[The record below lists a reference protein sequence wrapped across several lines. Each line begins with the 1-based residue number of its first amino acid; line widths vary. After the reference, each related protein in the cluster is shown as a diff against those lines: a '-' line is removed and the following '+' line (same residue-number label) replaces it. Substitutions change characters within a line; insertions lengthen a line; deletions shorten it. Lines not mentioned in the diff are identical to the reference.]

1 MKNIIEENEKITVNT
16 KEIEILKKHF
26 PNCFNK
32 DGEFQMDKFEKRISQ
47 EVDVTKEGYELRWLG
62 KNYARLL
69 ANVET
74 ETMIVDDKEHN
85 DKVENKNSENIYIE
99 GDNID
104 VLKHLKNAYSEKI
117 KMIYIDP
124 PYNTGSD
131 GFVYK
136 DDRKYTKE
144 DLAELTN
151 ITEKEAQRILS
162 FNTKGSNSH
171 SAWLTFMYPRLLTAR
186 ELLSD
191 DGVIFIS
198 IDDNEVSQLKLLC
211 DEVFGE
217 ENFVA
222 ELPTIMNLK
231 GNNDEF
237 GFAGTHEYTLVYSK
251 NKNMT
256 QINHFYIDE
265 TELEEWEEDETG
277 FYKQG
282 RGILASSAEKFR
294 EDRPYLYFPILV
306 KNETVSLITNEEYNE
321 IYDKNSKKFNDKFVD
336 KLILKYDKK
345 GYEVVLPVNSANEK
359 CRWTW
364 SYEGKFREAKED
376 IIIKRTRNGITLYK
390 KQRPNLDELPTKK
403 PKSILYKPEYSSGNG
418 TNQFKE
424 LLGGEYFRAPKPIQL
439 LKDFIVLGCSNN
451 SLILD
456 FFSGSATT
464 AHAVMQLNAEDGGN
478 RKFIMVQIPED
489 INPKK
494 SKATKAAYDFC
505 VDELKQEPVIT
516 TIGKERIKRAANK
529 IKKENESKLEEKP
542 LDLGFKLFK
551 IKSIPEKYIER
562 MKDENNE
569 LLVTKMLSKEELQA
583 LLITWKTYDGY
594 PLTKE
599 LKTVQFGKYNSYVVD
614 RILYLVNTDFNL
626 ENLLEFIKKLDSD
639 GDFVINKI
647 VIFGYHFNSD
657 ILLTIK
663 DMVTTYRNKKSI
675 ELDVEVRY

>member
-1 MKNIIEENEKITVNT
+1 MKNIIEENEKIAVNT

-32 DGEFQMDKFEKRISQ
+32 DGEFQMDKFKKRISQ

-151 ITEKEAQRILS
+151 ITEEEAQRILS

-217 ENFVA
+217 ENFA
-222 ELPTIMNLK
+222 GQITIV
-231 GNNDEF
+231 NNPRGRDY
-237 GFAGTHEYTLVYSK
+237 GGIAKMHEYIIVYFKTENS
-251 NKNMT
+251 N
-256 QINHFYIDE
+256 IN
-265 TELEEWEEDETG
+265 L
-277 FYKQG
+277 
-282 RGILASSAEKFR
+282 LS
-294 EDRPYLYFPILV
+294 
-306 KNETVSLITNEEYNE
+306 
-321 IYDKNSKKFNDKFVD
+321 DKGKKFQYSD
-336 KLILKYDKK
+336 LISGFDL
-345 GYEVVLPVNSANEK
+345 
-359 CRWTW
+359 
-364 SYEGKFREAKED
+364 RELRNRNIAFNKE
-376 IIIKRTRNGITLYK
+376 N
-390 KQRPNLDELPTKK
+390 RPNLYYPFYINKNNILDNELYEISIEKK
-403 PKSILYKPEYSSGNG
+403 EGYIELYPKESQGIRTVWRWGKDKAFKNININIAAKKMQDGGFQIVEKYRKEEKMARSVWWDKEDNSEKGTLLLKNIFEGRKIFNFPKS
-418 TNQFKE
+418 KE
-424 LLGGEYFRAPKPIQL
+424 VIEKLVEMGSDP
-439 LKDFIVLGCSNN
+439 N

-478 RKFIMVQIPED
+478 RKFIMVQIQEEID
-489 INPKK
+489 PKK
-494 SKATKAAYDFC
+494 SKAAYDFC

-639 GDFVINKI
+639 GNFVINKI

>member
-1 MKNIIEENEKITVNT
+1 MKNIIEENEKIAVNT

-151 ITEKEAQRILS
+151 ITEEEAQRILS

-217 ENFVA
+217 ENFV
-222 ELPTIMNLK
+222 
-231 GNNDEF
+231 EF
-237 GFAGTHEYTLVYSK
+237 FSWTKKSTPPALSNKVRKTNEYILCYEK
-251 NKNMT
+251 NKNSYKYFGEEVDGGDQPLLDNGNKEGCLNIPKEKIRFNLEDGIYQAGT
-256 QINHFYIDE
+256 YHRIKLLE
-265 TELEEWEEDETG
+265 TIEIKD
-277 FYKQG
+277 
-282 RGILASSAEKFR
+282 
-294 EDRPYLYFPILV
+294 
-306 KNETVSLITNEEYNE
+306 NVSNKDLLI
-321 IYDKNSKKFNDKFVD
+321 
-336 KLILKYDKK
+336 
-345 GYEVVLPVNSANEK
+345 
-359 CRWTW
+359 
-364 SYEGKFREAKED
+364 EGKFKWQQSFLDSEIEKGTTF
-376 IIIKRTRNGITLYK
+376 IIKSNKFSVRFQRFEDESYKAPTNYFKDKIISPILDKENKNIDTNETASSQLEELFGIK
-390 KQRPNLDELPTKK
+390 IFDF
-403 PKSILYKPEYSSGNG
+403 S
-418 TNQFKE
+418 
-424 LLGGEYFRAPKPIQL
+424 KPISL
-439 LKDFIVLGCSNN
+439 IKYLINMVSKTDPNP
-451 SLILD
+451 LILD

-478 RKFIMVQIPED
+478 RKFIMVQIPEEID
-489 INPKK
+489 PKK
-494 SKATKAAYDFC
+494 SKAAYDFC

-639 GDFVINKI
+639 GNFVINKI

>member
-1 MKNIIEENEKITVNT
+1 MKNIIEENEKTTVNT

-85 DKVENKNSENIYIE
+85 SKDENKNSENIYIE

-131 GFVYK
+131 GFIYK

-151 ITEKEAQRILS
+151 ITEEEAQRILS
-162 FNTKGSNSH
+162 FNAKGSNSH

-222 ELPTIMNLK
+222 ELIWKKKNVVQNDAKYFSTDHEYLLCYTKNIINLK
-231 GNNDEF
+231 FNLLLRTKEQESKYSNPDNDPRGDWSSVALQAKSGKNSYQITFSNGVFWEPTEGTYPRLSKESLIKAYDQGRLWF
-237 GFAGTHEYTLVYSK
+237 GKKGK
-251 NKNMT
+251 NKPR
-256 QINHFYIDE
+256 
-265 TELEEWEEDETG
+265 L
-277 FYKQG
+277 K
-282 RGILASSAEKFR
+282 K
-294 EDRPYLYFPILV
+294 YLSEIKEGV
-306 KNETVSLITNEEYNE
+306 VSNTVWLNE
-321 IYDKNSKKFNDKFVD
+321 IVGSTQLGKEN
-336 KLILKYDKK
+336 LKT
-345 GYEVVLPVNSANEK
+345 LLNANAFE
-359 CRWTW
+359 T
-364 SYEGKFREAKED
+364 
-376 IIIKRTRNGITLYK
+376 
-390 KQRPNLDELPTKK
+390 
-403 PKSILYKPEYSSGNG
+403 
-418 TNQFKE
+418 
-424 LLGGEYFRAPKPIQL
+424 PKPIDYIIKML
-439 LKDFIVLGCSNN
+439 TLSSDPN

-478 RKFIMVQIPED
+478 RKFIMVQIPEEID
-489 INPKK
+489 PKK
-494 SKATKAAYDFC
+494 SKAAYDFC
-505 VDELKQEPVIT
+505 VNELKQEPVIT
-516 TIGKERIKRAANK
+516 TIGKERIKRAASK
-529 IKKENESKLEEKP
+529 IKQENESNAI
-542 LDLGFKLFK
+542 DLGFKLFK
-551 IKSIPEKYIER
+551 ILKIPEKYIER
-562 MKDENNE
+562 MKDEKNE
-569 LLVTKMLSKEELQA
+569 LLVTNMLSREELQS

-599 LKTVQFGKYNSYVVD
+599 LKTIQFDKYVSYAVD

-626 ENLLEFIKKLDSD
+626 ENLLEFIKRLDSD

>member
-1 MKNIIEENEKITVNT
+1 MKNIIEENEKIAVNT

-151 ITEKEAQRILS
+151 ITEEEAQRILS

-251 NKNMT
+251 NKV
-256 QINHFYIDE
+256 F
-265 TELEEWEEDETG
+265 TELNKFSINDDDLEDWREDAIG

-282 RGILASSAEKFR
+282 ANLKATGTNAPRERRPNLFFPIFVDSSDIVYVTNDDKPPLTYNGEIKTIYPITNEIEMSWRWNKEKFR
-294 EDRPYLYFPILV
+294 
-306 KNETVSLITNEEYNE
+306 NESESIIVS
-321 IYDKNSKKFNDKFVD
+321 
-336 KLILKYDKK
+336 
-345 GYEVVLPVNSANEK
+345 
-359 CRWTW
+359 
-364 SYEGKFREAKED
+364 
-376 IIIKRTRNGITLYK
+376 RNGNIGIYK
-390 KQRPNLDELPTKK
+390 KQRPSLGDLPSKK
-403 PKSILYKPEYSSGNG
+403 PKTLFYKPEYSSGNG
-418 TNQFKE
+418 TTQVKS
-424 LLGGEYFRAPKPIQL
+424 LLGDKFFQNPKPL
-439 LKDFIVLGCSNN
+439 NLVKDFIEIGVGS
-451 SLILD
+451 SDLILD

-478 RKFIMVQIPED
+478 RKFIMVQIQEEID
-489 INPKK
+489 PKK
-494 SKATKAAYDFC
+494 SKAAYDFC

-529 IKKENESKLEEKP
+529 IKQENKSNTM
-542 LDLGFKLFK
+542 DLGFKLFK
-551 IKSIPEKYIER
+551 TKSIPEKYIDR
-562 MKDENNE
+562 MKKESNK
-569 LLVTKMLSKEELQA
+569 LIVTKMLSKEELQA

-647 VIFGYHFNSD
+647 VVFGYHFNSD

>member
-1 MKNIIEENEKITVNT
+1 MKNIIEENEKIAVNT

-151 ITEKEAQRILS
+151 ITEEEAQRILS

-251 NKNMT
+251 NKV
-256 QINHFYIDE
+256 F
-265 TELEEWEEDETG
+265 TELNKFSINDDDLEDWREDAIG

-282 RGILASSAEKFR
+282 ANLKATGTNAPRERRPNLFFPIFVDSSDIVYVTNDDKPPLTYNGEIKTIYPITNEIEMSWRWNKEKFR
-294 EDRPYLYFPILV
+294 
-306 KNETVSLITNEEYNE
+306 NESGSIIVS
-321 IYDKNSKKFNDKFVD
+321 
-336 KLILKYDKK
+336 
-345 GYEVVLPVNSANEK
+345 
-359 CRWTW
+359 
-364 SYEGKFREAKED
+364 
-376 IIIKRTRNGITLYK
+376 RNGNIGIYK
-390 KQRPNLDELPTKK
+390 KQRPSLGDLPSKK
-403 PKSILYKPEYSSGNG
+403 PKTLFYKPEYSSGNG
-418 TNQFKE
+418 TTQVKS
-424 LLGGEYFRAPKPIQL
+424 LLGDKFFQNPKPL
-439 LKDFIVLGCSNN
+439 NLVKDFIEIGTDS
-451 SLILD
+451 SDLILD

-478 RKFIMVQIPED
+478 RKFIMVQIQEEID
-489 INPKK
+489 PKK
-494 SKATKAAYDFC
+494 SKAAYDFC
-505 VDELKQEPVIT
+505 VNELEQEPVIT
-516 TIGKERIKRAANK
+516 TIGKERIKRAASK
-529 IKKENESKLEEKP
+529 IKQENESNTI
-542 LDLGFKLFK
+542 DLGFKLFK
-551 IKSIPEKYIER
+551 IKKIPEKYIER
-562 MKDENNE
+562 MKDEKNE
-569 LLVTKMLSKEELQA
+569 LLVTNMLSREELQA

-599 LKTVQFGKYNSYVVD
+599 LKTVQFDKYESYAVD

-639 GDFVINKI
+639 GNFVINKI

>member
-151 ITEKEAQRILS
+151 ITEEEAQRILS

-217 ENFVA
+217 ENFV
-222 ELPTIMNLK
+222 
-231 GNNDEF
+231 EF
-237 GFAGTHEYTLVYSK
+237 FSWTKTSTPPALSNKVRKTNEYILCYEK
-251 NKNMT
+251 NKNSYKYFGEEVDGGDQPLLNNGNKEGCLNIPKEKIRFNLEDGIYQAGT
-256 QINHFYIDE
+256 YHRIKLLE
-265 TELEEWEEDETG
+265 TIEIKD
-277 FYKQG
+277 
-282 RGILASSAEKFR
+282 
-294 EDRPYLYFPILV
+294 
-306 KNETVSLITNEEYNE
+306 NVSNKDLLI
-321 IYDKNSKKFNDKFVD
+321 
-336 KLILKYDKK
+336 
-345 GYEVVLPVNSANEK
+345 
-359 CRWTW
+359 
-364 SYEGKFREAKED
+364 EGKFKWQQSFLDSEIEKGTTF
-376 IIIKRTRNGITLYK
+376 IIKSNKFSVRFQRFEDESYKAPTNYFKDKIISPILDKENKNIDTNETASSQLEELFGIK
-390 KQRPNLDELPTKK
+390 IFDF
-403 PKSILYKPEYSSGNG
+403 S
-418 TNQFKE
+418 
-424 LLGGEYFRAPKPIQL
+424 KPISL
-439 LKDFIVLGCSNN
+439 IKYLINMVSKTDPNP
-451 SLILD
+451 LILD

-478 RKFIMVQIPED
+478 RKFIMVQIPEEID
-489 INPKK
+489 PKK
-494 SKATKAAYDFC
+494 SKAAYDFC

-529 IKKENESKLEEKP
+529 IKKENKSKLEEKP

-551 IKSIPEKYIER
+551 TKSIPEKYIER

>member
-32 DGEFQMDKFEKRISQ
+32 NGEFQMDKFEKRISK

-69 ANVET
+69 ANIET
-74 ETMIVDDKEHN
+74 ETMIIDDEEHN
-85 DKVENKNSENIYIE
+85 NKRENKNSENIYIE

-151 ITEKEAQRILS
+151 ITEEEAQRILS
-162 FNTKGSNSH
+162 FNTKGSNRH

-217 ENFVA
+217 ENFV
-222 ELPTIMNLK
+222 
-231 GNNDEF
+231 EF
-237 GFAGTHEYTLVYSK
+237 FSWTKTSTPPALSNKVRKTNEYILCYEK
-251 NKNMT
+251 NKNSYKYFGEEVDGGDQPLLNNGNKEGCLNIPKEKIRFNLEDGLYQAGT
-256 QINHFYIDE
+256 YHRIKLLE
-265 TELEEWEEDETG
+265 TIEIKD
-277 FYKQG
+277 
-282 RGILASSAEKFR
+282 
-294 EDRPYLYFPILV
+294 
-306 KNETVSLITNEEYNE
+306 NVSNKDLLI
-321 IYDKNSKKFNDKFVD
+321 
-336 KLILKYDKK
+336 
-345 GYEVVLPVNSANEK
+345 
-359 CRWTW
+359 
-364 SYEGKFREAKED
+364 EGKFKWQQSFLDSEIEKGTTF
-376 IIIKRTRNGITLYK
+376 IIKSNKFSVRFQRFEDESYKAPTNYFKDKIISPILDKENKNIDTNETASSQLEELFGIK
-390 KQRPNLDELPTKK
+390 IFDF
-403 PKSILYKPEYSSGNG
+403 S
-418 TNQFKE
+418 
-424 LLGGEYFRAPKPIQL
+424 KPISL
-439 LKDFIVLGCSNN
+439 IKYLINMVSKTDPN

-478 RKFIMVQIPED
+478 RKFIMVQIQEEID
-489 INPKK
+489 PKK
-494 SKATKAAYDFC
+494 SKVAYDFC

-551 IKSIPEKYIER
+551 TKSIPEKYIER

>member
-16 KEIEILKKHF
+16 KEIEILKKYF

-32 DGEFQMDKFEKRISQ
+32 NGEFQMDKFEKRISK

-69 ANVET
+69 ANIET
-74 ETMIVDDKEHN
+74 ETMIVDDEEHN
-85 DKVENKNSENIYIE
+85 NKRENKNSENIYIE

-151 ITEKEAQRILS
+151 ITEEEAQRILS

-211 DEVFGE
+211 DEIFGE

-222 ELPTIMNLK
+222 ELPRITKKSGKTTGQIAKNNDYIMIYRSFKNIKIK
-231 GNNDEF
+231 GNI
-237 GFAGTHEYTLVYSK
+237 L
-251 NKNMT
+251 
-256 QINHFYIDE
+256 
-265 TELEEWEEDETG
+265 EDEKYCNKDEYFDERGYYKVSQTLDYNSISYSSSLDYEIEIDGKIFIPGGVDKSSQNERKKANPKNDFCWRWSKKLFKYGLEKG
-277 FYKQG
+277 FVVIKGNRIYTKTYKNAV
-282 RGILASSAEKFR
+282 IEKNG
-294 EDRPYLYFPILV
+294 DNYKV
-306 KNETVSLITNEEYNE
+306 KQIDKLKALTSLEFIQNKYSN
-321 IYDKNSKKFNDKFVD
+321 DNSKKNIESIFGRNIFNYSKP
-336 KLILKYDKK
+336 LILI
-345 GYEVVLPVNSANEK
+345 EK
-359 CRWTW
+359 
-364 SYEGKFREAKED
+364 
-376 IIIKRTRNGITLYK
+376 IITIIDD
-390 KQRPNLDELPTKK
+390 P
-403 PKSILYKPEYSSGNG
+403 
-418 TNQFKE
+418 
-424 LLGGEYFRAPKPIQL
+424 
-439 LKDFIVLGCSNN
+439 N

-478 RKFIMVQIPED
+478 RKFIMVQIPEEID
-489 INPKK
+489 PKK
-494 SKATKAAYDFC
+494 SKAAYDFC

-529 IKKENESKLEEKP
+529 IKKENESNAM
-542 LDLGFKLFK
+542 DLGFKLFK
-551 IKSIPEKYIER
+551 TKSIPEKYIER

-599 LKTVQFGKYNSYVVD
+599 LKTVQFGKYKSYVVD

-626 ENLLEFIKKLDSD
+626 ENLLEFIQKL
-639 GDFVINKI
+639 
-647 VIFGYHFNSD
+647 
-657 ILLTIK
+657 IK
-663 DMVTTYRNKKSI
+663 MQ
-675 ELDVEVRY
+675 

>member
-1 MKNIIEENEKITVNT
+1 MKNIIEENEKTTVNT

-32 DGEFQMDKFEKRISQ
+32 DGEFQIDKFEKRVSQ

-85 DKVENKNSENIYIE
+85 DKVENKNSKNIYIE

-104 VLKHLKNAYSEKI
+104 VLKHFKNAYSEKI

-144 DLAELTN
+144 ELAELIN
-151 ITEKEAQRILS
+151 ITEEEAQRILS

-222 ELPTIMNLK
+222 EFIWRKKKESSNDGKDVSVKTEYILSYKKTNAFMYKRLSLK
-231 GNNDEF
+231 EEYVRKSYSNSNNDIRGLWRSVSIKLSVGHQGGGYQYAITTPSGKKYDEMWTLPQRTFNDLLADNRIFF
-237 GFAGTHEYTLVYSK
+237 GKKDDSLPQKKIFLEESKGQIADNLLLECGTNKEG
-251 NKNMT
+251 KNM
-256 QINHFYIDE
+256 IK
-265 TELEEWEEDETG
+265 EL
-277 FYKQG
+277 
-282 RGILASSAEKFR
+282 
-294 EDRPYLYFPILV
+294 
-306 KNETVSLITNEEYNE
+306 
-321 IYDKNSKKFNDKFVD
+321 FND
-336 KLILKYDKK
+336 I
-345 GYEVVLPVNSANEK
+345 
-359 CRWTW
+359 
-364 SYEGKFREAKED
+364 
-376 IIIKRTRNGITLYK
+376 
-390 KQRPNLDELPTKK
+390 
-403 PKSILYKPEYSSGNG
+403 
-418 TNQFKE
+418 
-424 LLGGEYFRAPKPIQL
+424 YFETPKPVTLIKYL
-439 LKDFIVLGCSNN
+439 IEISTLSSDPN

-478 RKFIMVQIPED
+478 RKFIMVQIPEEID
-489 INPKK
+489 PKK
-494 SKATKAAYDFC
+494 SKAAYDFC
-505 VDELKQEPVIT
+505 VNELEQEPVIT
-516 TIGKERIKRAANK
+516 TIGKERIKRAASK
-529 IKKENESKLEEKP
+529 IKQENESNTI
-542 LDLGFKLFK
+542 DLGFKLFK
-551 IKSIPEKYIER
+551 IKKIPEKYIER
-562 MKDENNE
+562 MKDEKNE
-569 LLVTKMLSKEELQA
+569 LLVTNMLSREELQA

-599 LKTVQFGKYNSYVVD
+599 LKTVQFDKYESYAVD

-626 ENLLEFIKKLDSD
+626 ENLLEFIKRLDSD

>member
-117 KMIYIDP
+117 KMIYIDQ

-151 ITEKEAQRILS
+151 ITEEEAQRILS

-251 NKNMT
+251 NKV
-256 QINHFYIDE
+256 F
-265 TELEEWEEDETG
+265 TELNKFSINDDDLEDWREDAIG

-282 RGILASSAEKFR
+282 ANLKATGTNAPRERRPNLFFPIFVDSSDIVYVTNDDKPPLTYNGEIKTIYPITNEIEMSWRWNKEKFR
-294 EDRPYLYFPILV
+294 
-306 KNETVSLITNEEYNE
+306 NESESIIVS
-321 IYDKNSKKFNDKFVD
+321 
-336 KLILKYDKK
+336 
-345 GYEVVLPVNSANEK
+345 
-359 CRWTW
+359 
-364 SYEGKFREAKED
+364 
-376 IIIKRTRNGITLYK
+376 RNGNIGIYK
-390 KQRPNLDELPTKK
+390 KQRPSLGDLPSKK
-403 PKSILYKPEYSSGNG
+403 PKTLFYKPEYSSGNG
-418 TNQFKE
+418 TTQVKS
-424 LLGGEYFRAPKPIQL
+424 LLGDKFFQNPKPL
-439 LKDFIVLGCSNN
+439 NLVKDFIEIGVGS
-451 SLILD
+451 SDLILD

-478 RKFIMVQIPED
+478 RKFIMVQIQEEID
-489 INPKK
+489 PKK
-494 SKATKAAYDFC
+494 SKAAYDFC

-647 VIFGYHFNSD
+647 VVFGYHFNSD

>member
-1 MKNIIEENEKITVNT
+1 MKNIIEENEKIAVNT

-151 ITEKEAQRILS
+151 ITEEEAQRILS

-217 ENFVA
+217 ENFV
-222 ELPTIMNLK
+222 
-231 GNNDEF
+231 EF
-237 GFAGTHEYTLVYSK
+237 FSWTKTSTPPALSNKVRKTNEYILCYEK
-251 NKNMT
+251 NKNSYKYFGEEVDGGDQPLLNNGNKEGYLNIPKEKIRFNLEDGIYQAGT
-256 QINHFYIDE
+256 YHRIKLLE
-265 TELEEWEEDETG
+265 TIEIKD
-277 FYKQG
+277 
-282 RGILASSAEKFR
+282 
-294 EDRPYLYFPILV
+294 
-306 KNETVSLITNEEYNE
+306 NVSNKDLLI
-321 IYDKNSKKFNDKFVD
+321 
-336 KLILKYDKK
+336 
-345 GYEVVLPVNSANEK
+345 
-359 CRWTW
+359 
-364 SYEGKFREAKED
+364 EGKFKWQQSFLDSEIEKGTTF
-376 IIIKRTRNGITLYK
+376 IIKSNKFSVRFQRFEDESYKAPTNYFKDKIISPILDKENKNIDTNETASSQLEELFGIK
-390 KQRPNLDELPTKK
+390 IFDF
-403 PKSILYKPEYSSGNG
+403 S
-418 TNQFKE
+418 
-424 LLGGEYFRAPKPIQL
+424 KPISL
-439 LKDFIVLGCSNN
+439 IKYLINMVSKTDPNP
-451 SLILD
+451 LILD

-478 RKFIMVQIPED
+478 RKFIMVQIQEEID
-489 INPKK
+489 PKK
-494 SKATKAAYDFC
+494 SKVAYDFC

-551 IKSIPEKYIER
+551 TKSIPEKYIER

-647 VIFGYHFNSD
+647 VIFAYHFNSD

>member
-1 MKNIIEENEKITVNT
+1 MKNIIEENEKIAVNT

-151 ITEKEAQRILS
+151 ITEEEAQRILS

-217 ENFVA
+217 ENFV
-222 ELPTIMNLK
+222 
-231 GNNDEF
+231 EF
-237 GFAGTHEYTLVYSK
+237 FSWTKTSTPPALSNKVRKTNEYILCYEK
-251 NKNMT
+251 NKNSYKYFGEEVDGGDQPLLNNGNKEGCLNIPKEKIRFNLEDGIYQAGT
-256 QINHFYIDE
+256 YHRIKLLE
-265 TELEEWEEDETG
+265 TIEIKD
-277 FYKQG
+277 
-282 RGILASSAEKFR
+282 
-294 EDRPYLYFPILV
+294 
-306 KNETVSLITNEEYNE
+306 NVSNKDLLI
-321 IYDKNSKKFNDKFVD
+321 
-336 KLILKYDKK
+336 
-345 GYEVVLPVNSANEK
+345 
-359 CRWTW
+359 
-364 SYEGKFREAKED
+364 EGKFKWQQSFLDSEIEKGTTF
-376 IIIKRTRNGITLYK
+376 IIKSNKFSVRFQRFEDESYKAPTNYFKDKIISPILDKENKNIDTNETASSQLEELFGIK
-390 KQRPNLDELPTKK
+390 IFDF
-403 PKSILYKPEYSSGNG
+403 S
-418 TNQFKE
+418 
-424 LLGGEYFRAPKPIQL
+424 KPISL
-439 LKDFIVLGCSNN
+439 IKYLINMVSKTDPNP
-451 SLILD
+451 LILD

-478 RKFIMVQIPED
+478 RKFIMVQIQEEID
-489 INPKK
+489 PKK
-494 SKATKAAYDFC
+494 SKAAYDFC

-529 IKKENESKLEEKP
+529 IKQENKSNTM
-542 LDLGFKLFK
+542 DLGFKLFK
-551 IKSIPEKYIER
+551 TKSIPEKYIER

-569 LLVTKMLSKEELQA
+569 LLVTKMLSKEELEA

>member
-151 ITEKEAQRILS
+151 ITEEEAQRILS

-217 ENFVA
+217 ENFA
-222 ELPTIMNLK
+222 GQITIV
-231 GNNDEF
+231 NNPRGRDY
-237 GFAGTHEYTLVYSK
+237 GGIAKMHEYIIVYFKTENS
-251 NKNMT
+251 N
-256 QINHFYIDE
+256 IN
-265 TELEEWEEDETG
+265 L
-277 FYKQG
+277 
-282 RGILASSAEKFR
+282 LS
-294 EDRPYLYFPILV
+294 
-306 KNETVSLITNEEYNE
+306 
-321 IYDKNSKKFNDKFVD
+321 DKGKKFQYSD
-336 KLILKYDKK
+336 LISGFDL
-345 GYEVVLPVNSANEK
+345 
-359 CRWTW
+359 
-364 SYEGKFREAKED
+364 RELRNRNIAFNKE
-376 IIIKRTRNGITLYK
+376 N
-390 KQRPNLDELPTKK
+390 RPNLYYPFYINKNNILDNELYEISIEKK
-403 PKSILYKPEYSSGNG
+403 EGYIELYPKESQGIRTVWRWGKDKAFKNININIAAKKMQDGGFQIVEKYRKEEKMARSVWWDKEDNSEKGTLLLKNIFEGRKIFNFPKS
-418 TNQFKE
+418 KE
-424 LLGGEYFRAPKPIQL
+424 VIEKLVEMGSDP
-439 LKDFIVLGCSNN
+439 N

-478 RKFIMVQIPED
+478 RKFIMVQIQEEID
-489 INPKK
+489 PKK
-494 SKATKAAYDFC
+494 SKAAYDFC

>member
-1 MKNIIEENEKITVNT
+1 MKNIIEENEKIAVNT

-151 ITEKEAQRILS
+151 ITEEEAQRILS

-217 ENFVA
+217 ENFV
-222 ELPTIMNLK
+222 
-231 GNNDEF
+231 EF
-237 GFAGTHEYTLVYSK
+237 FSWTKTSTPPALSNKVRKTNEYILCYEK
-251 NKNMT
+251 NKNSYKYFGEEVDGGDQPLLNNGNKEGCLNIPKEKIRFNLEDGIYQAGT
-256 QINHFYIDE
+256 YHRIKLLE
-265 TELEEWEEDETG
+265 TIEIKD
-277 FYKQG
+277 
-282 RGILASSAEKFR
+282 
-294 EDRPYLYFPILV
+294 
-306 KNETVSLITNEEYNE
+306 NVSNKDLLI
-321 IYDKNSKKFNDKFVD
+321 
-336 KLILKYDKK
+336 
-345 GYEVVLPVNSANEK
+345 
-359 CRWTW
+359 
-364 SYEGKFREAKED
+364 EGKFKWQQSFLDSEIEKGTTF
-376 IIIKRTRNGITLYK
+376 IIKSNKFSVRFQRFEDESYKAPTNYFKDKIISPILDKENKNIDTNETASSQLEELFGIK
-390 KQRPNLDELPTKK
+390 IFDF
-403 PKSILYKPEYSSGNG
+403 S
-418 TNQFKE
+418 
-424 LLGGEYFRAPKPIQL
+424 KPISL
-439 LKDFIVLGCSNN
+439 IKYLINMVSKTDPNP
-451 SLILD
+451 LILD

-478 RKFIMVQIPED
+478 RKFIMVQIPEEID
-489 INPKK
+489 PKK
-494 SKATKAAYDFC
+494 SKAAYDFC
-505 VDELKQEPVIT
+505 VNELEQEPVIT
-516 TIGKERIKRAANK
+516 TIGKERIKRAASK
-529 IKKENESKLEEKP
+529 IKQENESNTI
-542 LDLGFKLFK
+542 DLGFKLFK
-551 IKSIPEKYIER
+551 IKKIPEKYIER
-562 MKDENNE
+562 MKDEKNE
-569 LLVTKMLSKEELQA
+569 LLVTNMLSREELQA

-599 LKTVQFGKYNSYVVD
+599 LKTVQFDKYESYAVD

-626 ENLLEFIKKLDSD
+626 ENLLEFIKRLDSD

>member
-32 DGEFQMDKFEKRISQ
+32 DGEFQMDKFKKKISQ

-151 ITEKEAQRILS
+151 ITEEEAQRILS

-222 ELPTIMNLK
+222 ELPRITKKSGKTTGQIAKNNDYIMIYRSFKNIKIK
-231 GNNDEF
+231 GNI
-237 GFAGTHEYTLVYSK
+237 L
-251 NKNMT
+251 
-256 QINHFYIDE
+256 
-265 TELEEWEEDETG
+265 EDEKYCNKDEYFDERG
-277 FYKQG
+277 YYKVSQTLDYNS
-282 RGILASSAEKFR
+282 ISYSS
-294 EDRPYLYFPILV
+294 
-306 KNETVSLITNEEYNE
+306 SLDYE
-321 IYDKNSKKFNDKFVD
+321 IEIDGKIFIPGGVD
-336 KLILKYDKK
+336 KSSQNERKK
-345 GYEVVLPVNSANEK
+345 A
-359 CRWTW
+359 
-364 SYEGKFREAKED
+364 
-376 IIIKRTRNGITLYK
+376 
-390 KQRPNLDELPTKK
+390 
-403 PKSILYKPEYSSGNG
+403 
-418 TNQFKE
+418 
-424 LLGGEYFRAPKPIQL
+424 
-439 LKDFIVLGCSNN
+439 
-451 SLILD
+451 
-456 FFSGSATT
+456 
-464 AHAVMQLNAEDGGN
+464 
-478 RKFIMVQIPED
+478 
-489 INPKK
+489 NPKN
-494 SKATKAAYDFC
+494 DFC
-505 VDELKQEPVIT
+505 W
-516 TIGKERIKRAANK
+516 RW
-529 IKKENESKLEEKP
+529 SK
-542 LDLGFKLFK
+542 KLFK
-551 IKSIPEKYIER
+551 YGLEKGFVVIKGNRIY
-562 MKDENNE
+562 
-569 LLVTKMLSKEELQA
+569 T
-583 LLITWKTYDGY
+583 KTYKNAVIEKNGDNYVFVVNGNNTIEQKTVTVGASGDDDAEILSGLSVGDNVAVDNQARLRDGVKVN
-594 PLTKE
+594 PLTS
-599 LKTVQFGKYNSYVVD
+599 G
-614 RILYLVNTDFNL
+614 
-626 ENLLEFIKKLDSD
+626 SD
-639 GDFVINKI
+639 A
-647 VIFGYHFNSD
+647 S
-657 ILLTIK
+657 
-663 DMVTTYRNKKSI
+663 
-675 ELDVEVRY
+675 

>member
-1 MKNIIEENEKITVNT
+1 MKNIIEENEKIAVNT

-151 ITEKEAQRILS
+151 ITEEEAQRILS

-251 NKNMT
+251 NKV
-256 QINHFYIDE
+256 F
-265 TELEEWEEDETG
+265 TELNKFSINDDDLEDWREDAIG

-282 RGILASSAEKFR
+282 ANLKATGTNAPRERRPNLFFPIFVDSSDIVYVTNDDKPPLTYNGEIKTIYPITNEIEMSWRWNKEKFR
-294 EDRPYLYFPILV
+294 
-306 KNETVSLITNEEYNE
+306 NESGSIIVS
-321 IYDKNSKKFNDKFVD
+321 
-336 KLILKYDKK
+336 
-345 GYEVVLPVNSANEK
+345 
-359 CRWTW
+359 
-364 SYEGKFREAKED
+364 
-376 IIIKRTRNGITLYK
+376 RNGNIGIYK
-390 KQRPNLDELPTKK
+390 KQRPSLGDLPSKK
-403 PKSILYKPEYSSGNG
+403 PKTLFYKPEYSSGNG
-418 TNQFKE
+418 TTQVKS
-424 LLGGEYFRAPKPIQL
+424 LLGDKFFQNPKPL
-439 LKDFIVLGCSNN
+439 NLVKDFIEIGTDS
-451 SLILD
+451 SDLILD

-478 RKFIMVQIPED
+478 RKFIMVQIQEEID
-489 INPKK
+489 PKK
-494 SKATKAAYDFC
+494 SKAAYDFC

-529 IKKENESKLEEKP
+529 IKQENKSNTM
-542 LDLGFKLFK
+542 DLGFKLFK
-551 IKSIPEKYIER
+551 TKSIPEKYIDR
-562 MKDENNE
+562 MKKESNK
-569 LLVTKMLSKEELQA
+569 LIVTKMLSKEELQA

-647 VIFGYHFNSD
+647 VVFGYHFNSD

>member
-16 KEIEILKKHF
+16 KEIEILKKYF

-32 DGEFQMDKFEKRISQ
+32 NGEFQMDKFEKRISK

-69 ANVET
+69 ANIET
-74 ETMIVDDKEHN
+74 ETMIVDDEEHN
-85 DKVENKNSENIYIE
+85 NKRENKNSENIYIE

-151 ITEKEAQRILS
+151 ITEEEAQRILS

-211 DEVFGE
+211 DEIFGE

-222 ELPTIMNLK
+222 ELPRITKKSGKTTGQIAKNNDYIMIYRSFKNIKIK
-231 GNNDEF
+231 GNI
-237 GFAGTHEYTLVYSK
+237 L
-251 NKNMT
+251 
-256 QINHFYIDE
+256 
-265 TELEEWEEDETG
+265 EDEKYCNKDEYFDERGYYKVSQTLDYNSISYSSSLDYEIEIDGKIFIPGGVDKSSQNERKKANPKNDFCWRWSKKLFKYGLEKG
-277 FYKQG
+277 FVVIKGNRIYTKTYKNAV
-282 RGILASSAEKFR
+282 IEKNG
-294 EDRPYLYFPILV
+294 DNYKV
-306 KNETVSLITNEEYNE
+306 KQIDKLKALTSLEFIQNKYSN
-321 IYDKNSKKFNDKFVD
+321 DNSKKNIESIFGRNIFNYSKP
-336 KLILKYDKK
+336 LILI
-345 GYEVVLPVNSANEK
+345 EK
-359 CRWTW
+359 
-364 SYEGKFREAKED
+364 
-376 IIIKRTRNGITLYK
+376 IITIIDD
-390 KQRPNLDELPTKK
+390 P
-403 PKSILYKPEYSSGNG
+403 
-418 TNQFKE
+418 
-424 LLGGEYFRAPKPIQL
+424 
-439 LKDFIVLGCSNN
+439 N

-478 RKFIMVQIPED
+478 RKFIMVQIPEEID
-489 INPKK
+489 PKK
-494 SKATKAAYDFC
+494 SKAAYDFC

-529 IKKENESKLEEKP
+529 IKKENKSKLEEKP

-551 IKSIPEKYIER
+551 TKSIPEKYIER

>member
-32 DGEFQMDKFEKRISQ
+32 DGEFQMDKFKKKISQ

-151 ITEKEAQRILS
+151 ITEEEAQRILS

-222 ELPTIMNLK
+222 ELPRITKKSGKTTGQIAKNNDYIMIYRSFKNIKIK
-231 GNNDEF
+231 GNI
-237 GFAGTHEYTLVYSK
+237 L
-251 NKNMT
+251 
-256 QINHFYIDE
+256 
-265 TELEEWEEDETG
+265 EDEKYCNKDEYFDERGYYKVSQTLDYNSISYSSSLDYEIEIDGKIFIPGGVDKSSQNERKKANPKNDFCWRWSKKLFKYGLEKG
-277 FYKQG
+277 FVVIKGNRIYTKTYKNAV
-282 RGILASSAEKFR
+282 IEKNG
-294 EDRPYLYFPILV
+294 DNYKIKQIDKLKAL
-306 KNETVSLITNEEYNE
+306 TSLEFIQNKYSN
-321 IYDKNSKKFNDKFVD
+321 DNSKKNIESIFGRNIFNYSKP
-336 KLILKYDKK
+336 LILI
-345 GYEVVLPVNSANEK
+345 EK
-359 CRWTW
+359 
-364 SYEGKFREAKED
+364 
-376 IIIKRTRNGITLYK
+376 IITIIDD
-390 KQRPNLDELPTKK
+390 P
-403 PKSILYKPEYSSGNG
+403 
-418 TNQFKE
+418 
-424 LLGGEYFRAPKPIQL
+424 
-439 LKDFIVLGCSNN
+439 N

-478 RKFIMVQIPED
+478 RKFIMVQIPEEID
-489 INPKK
+489 PKK
-494 SKATKAAYDFC
+494 SKAAYDFC

-529 IKKENESKLEEKP
+529 IKKENKSKLEEKP

-551 IKSIPEKYIER
+551 TKSIPEKYIER

>member
-32 DGEFQMDKFEKRISQ
+32 DGEFQMDKFKKRISQ

-151 ITEKEAQRILS
+151 ITEEEAQRILS

-222 ELPTIMNLK
+222 ELPRITKKSGKTTGQIAKNNDYIMIYRSFKNIKIK
-231 GNNDEF
+231 GNI
-237 GFAGTHEYTLVYSK
+237 L
-251 NKNMT
+251 
-256 QINHFYIDE
+256 
-265 TELEEWEEDETG
+265 EDEKYCNKDEYFDERGYYKVSQTLDYNSISYSSSLDYEIEIDGKIFIPGGVDKSSQNERKKANPKNDFCWRWSKKLFKYGLEKG
-277 FYKQG
+277 FVVIKGNRIYTKTYKNAV
-282 RGILASSAEKFR
+282 IEKNG
-294 EDRPYLYFPILV
+294 DNYKV
-306 KNETVSLITNEEYNE
+306 KQIDKLKALTSLEFIQNKYSN
-321 IYDKNSKKFNDKFVD
+321 DNSKKNIESIFGRNIFNYSKP
-336 KLILKYDKK
+336 LILI
-345 GYEVVLPVNSANEK
+345 EK
-359 CRWTW
+359 
-364 SYEGKFREAKED
+364 
-376 IIIKRTRNGITLYK
+376 IITIIDD
-390 KQRPNLDELPTKK
+390 P
-403 PKSILYKPEYSSGNG
+403 
-418 TNQFKE
+418 
-424 LLGGEYFRAPKPIQL
+424 
-439 LKDFIVLGCSNN
+439 N

-478 RKFIMVQIPED
+478 RKFIMVQIPEEID
-489 INPKK
+489 PKK
-494 SKATKAAYDFC
+494 SKAAYDFC

>member
-32 DGEFQMDKFEKRISQ
+32 DGEFQMDKFKKKISQ

-69 ANVET
+69 ANIET
-74 ETMIVDDKEHN
+74 DTMIVDDKEHN

-151 ITEKEAQRILS
+151 ITEEEAQRILS

-217 ENFVA
+217 ENFVTSFIWKKGKEGGNDSKIMRSHYDYILTYA
-222 ELPTIMNLK
+222 KNSYCKDIINLDKKDVSRHINILPDENLVSGIKQTKNDGEMFQLINLSKQKDYNVLIPLNDGTVIEWQSYAPQKRIDEWISEGKIFVGRKKVPYVKSFLKDELQGQKPSNIIESNVATTKAGSIEIR
-231 GNNDEF
+231 DFF
-237 GFAGTHEYTLVYSK
+237 GSK
-251 NKNMT
+251 N
-256 QINHFYIDE
+256 IF
-265 TELEEWEEDETG
+265 
-277 FYKQG
+277 
-282 RGILASSAEKFR
+282 
-294 EDRPYLYFPILV
+294 
-306 KNETVSLITNEEYNE
+306 
-321 IYDKNSKKFNDKFVD
+321 
-336 KLILKYDKK
+336 
-345 GYEVVLPVNSANEK
+345 
-359 CRWTW
+359 
-364 SYEGKFREAKED
+364 SY
-376 IIIKRTRNGITLYK
+376 
-390 KQRPNLDELPTKK
+390 
-403 PKSILYKPEYSSGNG
+403 
-418 TNQFKE
+418 
-424 LLGGEYFRAPKPIQL
+424 PKPSNL
-439 LKDFIVLGCSNN
+439 LKRLAKIASINN
-451 SLILD
+451 SIILD

-478 RKFIMVQIPED
+478 RKFIMVQIPEEID
-489 INPKK
+489 PKK
-494 SKATKAAYDFC
+494 SKAAYDFC
-505 VDELKQEPVIT
+505 VNELKQEPVIT

-562 MKDENNE
+562 MKNENNE
-569 LLVTKMLSKEELQA
+569 LLITKMLSDEELQA

>member
-1 MKNIIEENEKITVNT
+1 MKKIIEENEKIAVNT

-69 ANVET
+69 ANIET
-74 ETMIVDDKEHN
+74 DTMIVDDKEHN

-151 ITEKEAQRILS
+151 ITEEEAQRILS

-217 ENFVA
+217 ENFA
-222 ELPTIMNLK
+222 GQITIV
-231 GNNDEF
+231 NNPRGRDY
-237 GFAGTHEYTLVYSK
+237 GGIAKMHEYIIVYFKTENS
-251 NKNMT
+251 N
-256 QINHFYIDE
+256 IN
-265 TELEEWEEDETG
+265 L
-277 FYKQG
+277 
-282 RGILASSAEKFR
+282 LS
-294 EDRPYLYFPILV
+294 
-306 KNETVSLITNEEYNE
+306 
-321 IYDKNSKKFNDKFVD
+321 DKGKKFQYSD
-336 KLILKYDKK
+336 LISGFDL
-345 GYEVVLPVNSANEK
+345 
-359 CRWTW
+359 
-364 SYEGKFREAKED
+364 RELRNRNIAFNKE
-376 IIIKRTRNGITLYK
+376 N
-390 KQRPNLDELPTKK
+390 RPNLYYPFYINKNNILDNELYEISIEKK
-403 PKSILYKPEYSSGNG
+403 EGYIELYPKESQGIRTVWRWGKDKAFKNININIAAKKMQDGGFQIVEKYRKEEKMARSVWWDKEDNSEKGTLLLKNIFEGRKIFNFPKS
-418 TNQFKE
+418 KE
-424 LLGGEYFRAPKPIQL
+424 VIEKLVEMGSDP
-439 LKDFIVLGCSNN
+439 N

-478 RKFIMVQIPED
+478 RKFIMVQIQEEID
-489 INPKK
+489 PKK
-494 SKATKAAYDFC
+494 SKAAYDFC

-551 IKSIPEKYIER
+551 TKSIPEKYIER

-639 GDFVINKI
+639 GNFVINKI
-647 VIFGYHFNSD
+647 VIFAYHFNSD

>member
-1 MKNIIEENEKITVNT
+1 MKNIIEENEKIAVNT

-151 ITEKEAQRILS
+151 ITEEEAQRILS

-217 ENFVA
+217 ENFA
-222 ELPTIMNLK
+222 GQITIV
-231 GNNDEF
+231 NNPRGRDY
-237 GFAGTHEYTLVYSK
+237 GGIAKMHEYIIVYFKTENS
-251 NKNMT
+251 N
-256 QINHFYIDE
+256 IN
-265 TELEEWEEDETG
+265 L
-277 FYKQG
+277 
-282 RGILASSAEKFR
+282 LS
-294 EDRPYLYFPILV
+294 
-306 KNETVSLITNEEYNE
+306 
-321 IYDKNSKKFNDKFVD
+321 DKGKKFQYSD
-336 KLILKYDKK
+336 LISGFDL
-345 GYEVVLPVNSANEK
+345 
-359 CRWTW
+359 
-364 SYEGKFREAKED
+364 RELRNRNIAFNKE
-376 IIIKRTRNGITLYK
+376 N
-390 KQRPNLDELPTKK
+390 RPNLYYPFYINKNNILDNELYEISIEKK
-403 PKSILYKPEYSSGNG
+403 EGYIELYPKESQGIRTVWRWGKDKAFKNININIAAKKMQDGGFQIVEKYRKEEKMARSVWWDKEDNSEKGTLLLKNIFEGRKIFNFPKS
-418 TNQFKE
+418 KE
-424 LLGGEYFRAPKPIQL
+424 VIEKLVEMGSDP
-439 LKDFIVLGCSNN
+439 N

-478 RKFIMVQIPED
+478 RKFIMVQIQEEID
-489 INPKK
+489 PKK
-494 SKATKAAYDFC
+494 SKAAYDFC

-639 GDFVINKI
+639 GNFVINKI

>member
-151 ITEKEAQRILS
+151 ITEEEAQRILS

-222 ELPTIMNLK
+222 ELPRITKKSGKTTGQIAKNNDYIMIYRSFKNIKIK
-231 GNNDEF
+231 GNI
-237 GFAGTHEYTLVYSK
+237 L
-251 NKNMT
+251 
-256 QINHFYIDE
+256 
-265 TELEEWEEDETG
+265 EDEKYCNKDEYFDERGYYKVSQTLDYNSISYSSSLDYEIEIDGKIFIPGGVDKSSQNERKKANPKNDFCWRWSKKLFKYGLEKG
-277 FYKQG
+277 FVVIKGNRIYTKTYKNAV
-282 RGILASSAEKFR
+282 IEKNG
-294 EDRPYLYFPILV
+294 DNYKV
-306 KNETVSLITNEEYNE
+306 KQIDKLKALTSLEFIQNKYSN
-321 IYDKNSKKFNDKFVD
+321 DNSKKNIESIFGRNIFNYSKP
-336 KLILKYDKK
+336 LILI
-345 GYEVVLPVNSANEK
+345 EK
-359 CRWTW
+359 
-364 SYEGKFREAKED
+364 
-376 IIIKRTRNGITLYK
+376 IITIIDD
-390 KQRPNLDELPTKK
+390 P
-403 PKSILYKPEYSSGNG
+403 
-418 TNQFKE
+418 
-424 LLGGEYFRAPKPIQL
+424 
-439 LKDFIVLGCSNN
+439 N

-478 RKFIMVQIPED
+478 RKFIMVQIPEEID
-489 INPKK
+489 PKK
-494 SKATKAAYDFC
+494 SKAAYDFC

-529 IKKENESKLEEKP
+529 IKKENESNAM
-542 LDLGFKLFK
+542 DLGFKLFK
-551 IKSIPEKYIER
+551 TKSIPEKYIER

>member
-1 MKNIIEENEKITVNT
+1 MKNIIEENEKIAVNT

-151 ITEKEAQRILS
+151 ITEEEAQRILS

-251 NKNMT
+251 NKV
-256 QINHFYIDE
+256 F
-265 TELEEWEEDETG
+265 TELNKFSINDDDLEDWREDAIG

-282 RGILASSAEKFR
+282 ANLKATGTNAPRERRPNLFFPIFVDSSDIVYVTNDDKPPLTYNGEIKTIYPITNEIEMSWRWNKEKFR
-294 EDRPYLYFPILV
+294 
-306 KNETVSLITNEEYNE
+306 NESGSIIVS
-321 IYDKNSKKFNDKFVD
+321 
-336 KLILKYDKK
+336 
-345 GYEVVLPVNSANEK
+345 
-359 CRWTW
+359 
-364 SYEGKFREAKED
+364 
-376 IIIKRTRNGITLYK
+376 RNGNIGIYK
-390 KQRPNLDELPTKK
+390 KQRPSLGDLPSKK
-403 PKSILYKPEYSSGNG
+403 PKTLFYKPEYSSGNG
-418 TNQFKE
+418 TTQVKS
-424 LLGGEYFRAPKPIQL
+424 LLGDKFFQNPKPL
-439 LKDFIVLGCSNN
+439 NLVKDFIEIGTDS
-451 SLILD
+451 SDLILD

-478 RKFIMVQIPED
+478 RKFIMVQIQEEID
-489 INPKK
+489 PKK
-494 SKATKAAYDFC
+494 SKAAYDFC

-529 IKKENESKLEEKP
+529 IKQENKSNTM
-542 LDLGFKLFK
+542 DLGFKLFK
-551 IKSIPEKYIER
+551 TKSIPEKYIDR
-562 MKDENNE
+562 MKKESNK
-569 LLVTKMLSKEELQA
+569 LIVTKMLSKEELQA
-583 LLITWKTYDGY
+583 LLITWKTYDGH

-599 LKTVQFGKYNSYVVD
+599 LETVQFGKYNSYVVD

-639 GDFVINKI
+639 GNFVINKI

>member
-1 MKNIIEENEKITVNT
+1 MKNKIEENEKIAVNT

-151 ITEKEAQRILS
+151 ITEEEAQRILS

-217 ENFVA
+217 ENFA
-222 ELPTIMNLK
+222 GQITIV
-231 GNNDEF
+231 NNPRGRDY
-237 GFAGTHEYTLVYSK
+237 GGIAKMHEYIIVYFKTENS
-251 NKNMT
+251 N
-256 QINHFYIDE
+256 IN
-265 TELEEWEEDETG
+265 L
-277 FYKQG
+277 
-282 RGILASSAEKFR
+282 LS
-294 EDRPYLYFPILV
+294 
-306 KNETVSLITNEEYNE
+306 
-321 IYDKNSKKFNDKFVD
+321 DKGKKFQYSD
-336 KLILKYDKK
+336 LISGFDL
-345 GYEVVLPVNSANEK
+345 
-359 CRWTW
+359 
-364 SYEGKFREAKED
+364 RELRNRNIAFNKE
-376 IIIKRTRNGITLYK
+376 N
-390 KQRPNLDELPTKK
+390 RPNLYYPFYINKNNILDNELYEISIEKK
-403 PKSILYKPEYSSGNG
+403 EGYIELYPKESQGIRTVWRWGKDKAFKNININIAAKKMQDGGFQIVEKYRKEEKMARSVWWDKEDNSEKGTLLLKNIFEGRKIFNFPKS
-418 TNQFKE
+418 KE
-424 LLGGEYFRAPKPIQL
+424 VIEKLVEMGSDP
-439 LKDFIVLGCSNN
+439 N

-478 RKFIMVQIPED
+478 RKFIMVQIQEEID
-489 INPKK
+489 PKK
-494 SKATKAAYDFC
+494 SKAAYDFC

-551 IKSIPEKYIER
+551 TKSIPEKYIER

-639 GDFVINKI
+639 GNFVINKI

>member
-1 MKNIIEENEKITVNT
+1 MKNIIEENEKITVST
-16 KEIEILKKHF
+16 KEMDILKKYF

-32 DGEFQMDKFEKRISQ
+32 NGEFQMDKFEKRISK

-69 ANVET
+69 ANIET
-74 ETMIVDDKEHN
+74 ETMIVDDEEHN
-85 DKVENKNSENIYIE
+85 NKRENKNSENIYIE

-151 ITEKEAQRILS
+151 ITEEEAQRILS

-217 ENFVA
+217 ENTEIYVW
-222 ELPTIMNLK
+222 NLIDFEESSFTK
-231 GNNDEF
+231 TASNTVRKD
-237 GFAGTHEYTLVYSK
+237 HEYIIAVYKNQKNLGRYEEYRLKDRDDLSNIDNDPRGEWFSGNISRNGIKSK
-251 NKNMT
+251 TGSKYYTIITPNGIKYTRNWT
-256 QINHFYIDE
+256 ISKEEFQNLL
-265 TELEEWEEDETG
+265 LENRIYFSRSGE
-277 FYKQG
+277 
-282 RGILASSAEKFR
+282 GIPRLKMF
-294 EDRPYLYFPILV
+294 
-306 KNETVSLITNEEYNE
+306 KNEVSKSIQSSIFDGLKTSITGKNQLKELFNE
-321 IYDKNSKKFNDKFVD
+321 I
-336 KLILKYDKK
+336 
-345 GYEVVLPVNSANEK
+345 VLFDFPKPIN
-359 CRWTW
+359 
-364 SYEGKFREAKED
+364 
-376 IIIKRTRNGITLYK
+376 IIKRLMTLSTD
-390 KQRPNLDELPTKK
+390 PN
-403 PKSILYKPEYSSGNG
+403 SI
-418 TNQFKE
+418 
-424 LLGGEYFRAPKPIQL
+424 
-439 LKDFIVLGCSNN
+439 
-451 SLILD
+451 ILD

-478 RKFIMVQIPED
+478 RKFIMVQIPEEID
-489 INPKK
+489 PKK
-494 SKATKAAYDFC
+494 SKAAYDFC
-505 VDELKQEPVIT
+505 VNELKQEPVIT

-529 IKKENESKLEEKP
+529 IKQENESKLEEKS

-551 IKSIPEKYIER
+551 IKNIPEKYIER
-562 MKDENNE
+562 MKNENNE
-569 LLVTKMLSKEELQA
+569 LLITKMLSDEELQA

-594 PLTKE
+594 PLTKDLE
-599 LKTVQFGKYNSYVVD
+599 IVKLDNYESYV
-614 RILYLVNTDFNL
+614 IESTLYLVNTGFKL
-626 ENLLEFIKKLDSD
+626 ENLLEFIKKLDSERN
-639 GDFVINKI
+639 FVINKI

-663 DMVTTYRNKKSI
+663 DMITTYKNKKSI

>member
-1 MKNIIEENEKITVNT
+1 MKNIIEENEKIAVNT

-32 DGEFQMDKFEKRISQ
+32 DGEFQIDKFEKRVSQ

-85 DKVENKNSENIYIE
+85 SKDENKNSENIYIE

-151 ITEKEAQRILS
+151 ITEEEAQRILS
-162 FNTKGSNSH
+162 FNAKGSNSH

-211 DEVFGE
+211 NEVFGE
-217 ENFVA
+217 ENTEIYMWDLIDFEESSFTKTASNTVR
-222 ELPTIMNLK
+222 K
-231 GNNDEF
+231 D
-237 GFAGTHEYTLVYSK
+237 HEY
-251 NKNMT
+251 
-256 QINHFYIDE
+256 IIAA
-265 TELEEWEEDETG
+265 
-277 FYKQG
+277 YKKQKKLG
-282 RGILASSAEKFR
+282 R
-294 EDRPYLYFPILV
+294 Y
-306 KNETVSLITNEEYNE
+306 EEYRLELRDDLSN
-321 IYDKNSKKFNDKFVD
+321 IDNDPRGDWFSGN
-336 KLILKYDKK
+336 I
-345 GYEVVLPVNSANEK
+345 S
-359 CRWTW
+359 
-364 SYEGKFREAKED
+364 
-376 IIIKRTRNGITLYK
+376 RNGIKSTTGSKYY
-390 KQRPNLDELPTKK
+390 TITT
-403 PKSILYKPEYSSGNG
+403 PKGNEYTRNWTISKEEFKDLLEENRIYFSKNGEGIPRLKMFKNEISKTIQSSIFEGLKTSITGK
-418 TNQFKE
+418 NQLKE
-424 LLGGEYFRAPKPIQL
+424 LFDEIVLFDFPKPTNLINRL
-439 LKDFIVLGCSNN
+439 ITLSSDPN

-464 AHAVMQLNAEDGGN
+464 AHAVMQLNAEVGGN
-478 RKFIMVQIPED
+478 RKFIMVQIPEEID
-489 INPKK
+489 PKK
-494 SKATKAAYDFC
+494 SKAAYDFC
-505 VDELKQEPVIT
+505 VNELKQEPVIT
-516 TIGKERIKRAANK
+516 TIGKERIKRAASK
-529 IKKENESKLEEKP
+529 IKQENESNAI
-542 LDLGFKLFK
+542 DLGFKLFK
-551 IKSIPEKYIER
+551 ILKIPEKYIER
-562 MKDENNE
+562 MKDEKNE
-569 LLVTKMLSKEELQA
+569 LLVTNMLSREELQS

-599 LKTVQFGKYNSYVVD
+599 LKTIQFDKYVSYAVD

-626 ENLLEFIKKLDSD
+626 ENLLEFIKRLDSD

-663 DMVTTYRNKKSI
+663 DMVITYRNKKSI

>member
-1 MKNIIEENEKITVNT
+1 MKNIIEENEKIAVNT

-151 ITEKEAQRILS
+151 ITEEEAQRILS

-222 ELPTIMNLK
+222 ELIWKKKNVVQNDAKYFSTDHEYLLCYTNNITNLK
-231 GNNDEF
+231 FNLLSRTKEQESKYLNPDYDPRGEWSSVALQAKSGNNSYQITFPNGVFWEPTEGTYPRLSKESLIKAYDQGRLWF
-237 GFAGTHEYTLVYSK
+237 GKTGK
-251 NKNMT
+251 NKPR
-256 QINHFYIDE
+256 
-265 TELEEWEEDETG
+265 L
-277 FYKQG
+277 K
-282 RGILASSAEKFR
+282 K
-294 EDRPYLYFPILV
+294 YLSEIKEGVISNTVWL
-306 KNETVSLITNEEYNE
+306 NETVGSTQLGKEN
-321 IYDKNSKKFNDKFVD
+321 
-336 KLILKYDKK
+336 LKA
-345 GYEVVLPVNSANEK
+345 LLNANAFE
-359 CRWTW
+359 T
-364 SYEGKFREAKED
+364 
-376 IIIKRTRNGITLYK
+376 
-390 KQRPNLDELPTKK
+390 
-403 PKSILYKPEYSSGNG
+403 
-418 TNQFKE
+418 
-424 LLGGEYFRAPKPIQL
+424 PKPIDYIIKML
-439 LKDFIVLGCSNN
+439 TLSTDPN

-478 RKFIMVQIPED
+478 RKFIMVQIPEEID
-489 INPKK
+489 PKK
-494 SKATKAAYDFC
+494 SKAAYDFC

-551 IKSIPEKYIER
+551 TKSIPEKYIER